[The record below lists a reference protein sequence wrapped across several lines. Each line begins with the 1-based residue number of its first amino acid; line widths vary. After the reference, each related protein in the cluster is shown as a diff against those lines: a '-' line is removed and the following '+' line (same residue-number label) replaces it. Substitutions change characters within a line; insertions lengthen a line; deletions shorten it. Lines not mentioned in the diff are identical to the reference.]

1 MGKAVEHCGLVRQNA
16 VCRRVPAA
24 AKALAPLRCKAHVR
38 GGICAAMMVPRSNA
52 QPGHGCDR
60 SDESFDLAKSDR
72 NLVPKGTG

>member
-1 MGKAVEHCGLVRQNA
+1 
-16 VCRRVPAA
+16 
-24 AKALAPLRCKAHVR
+24 
-38 GGICAAMMVPRSNA
+38 MMVPRSNA